1 MYHGSLARWHAC
13 TDAEP
18 QQLSVCERE
27 REKSTVR
34 TGHLHC
40 CRHLFTVSMVSD
52 VLLRDATLV
61 ITILQF
67 LLVVL
72 LTVWSKQIFN
82 DLLLNGVCVVTWRHR
97 HTKICYVEQM

>member
-1 MYHGSLARWHAC
+1 
-13 TDAEP
+13 
-18 QQLSVCERE
+18 
-27 REKSTVR
+27 
-34 TGHLHC
+34 
-40 CRHLFTVSMVSD
+40 MVSD

-82 DLLLNGVCVVTWRHR
+82 DLLLNGGNGVCVVTWRHR